1 VVACRATAE
10 ALAKLFA
17 GKAAQDG
24 SPTVFVCENL
34 TCQAPVVGKQSAME
48 IWKKLEIGA
57 PTMSETDISITGEPI
72 TDAMCRFTVDQ
83 PVYPD
88 KSFAFLSKE
97 AADDSPLAKRLFE
110 IDGVTRV
117 LISHNQVTLNK
128 SAEADWP
135 VIGKS
140 IGAAIRAHLAS
151 GDPAVSDAVWENVPS
166 SEEIR
171 ERVQHVL
178 DSEINP
184 SVAEHGGVV
193 SLIDVQDNQV
203 FIQMGGGCQGC
214 GQADVTLKFGI
225 ENSIRATI
233 PGVGDILDVTDHA
246 AGRNPF
252 YTPSTK

>member
-1 VVACRATAE
+1 
-10 ALAKLFA
+10 
-17 GKAAQDG
+17 
-24 SPTVFVCENL
+24 
-34 TCQAPVVGKQSAME
+34 
-48 IWKKLEIGA
+48 
-57 PTMSETDISITGEPI
+57 MSQTEISITGDPI
-72 TDAMCRFTVDQ
+72 SDVTCRFTVDR

-97 AADDSPLAKRLFE
+97 AAEDSPLAIRLFE

-117 LISHNQVTLNK
+117 LISHNQITVNK
-128 SAEADWP
+128 STSADWP

-140 IGAAIRAHLAS
+140 IGAAIRAHLSTDA
-151 GDPAVSDAVWENVPS
+151 PAVSDNAWEDVPS

-178 DSEINP
+178 DTEINP
-184 SVAEHGGVV
+184 SVAQHGGIVR
-193 SLIDVQDNQV
+193 LIDVQNNQV

-225 ENSIRATI
+225 ENTIRATV

-252 YTPSTK
+252 YTPSKK